1 MNESPDLE
9 IQFCLNRD
17 DDGHGDVI
25 DDDQYQCD
33 EHVSSQNHSDEEETK
48 YTEQNKNHS
57 HYTRREAN
65 NAGTIPIRLF
75 PNYGPSLKPELF
87 NGKECWEEYISHF
100 ENCAELCNWTKRDKV
115 LFLAA
120 SLRGQARTY
129 YMSLENEEKRSYD
142 ILVARLSQRF
152 GSSRHQNRWLAR
164 LEMRKRQPSEPIAAL
179 GDDIRQMAQKAF
191 CNLDSKAQ
199 ESLALNQFC
208 KILPTEMKCRC
219 IDNNCETVAD
229 AVDVVERYEAILGD
243 EYDKKKANV
252 RAVGS
257 NKTEHQGSNDNGRI
271 GAMLQR
277 IEKRLELLEKG
288 STPLKN
294 VKDWINQI
302 QNRYAPRNEKRRT
315 CFVCNSPDHFFR
327 NCPTFIQCKSC
338 TAPGH
343 DDRKDK
349 ASSQGKESSSS
360 TYNQGNDKPTGH
372 IGEISSQWDNGFY
385 TNGMIDGTKFIFLI
399 DSGSTASL
407 LSYSTYQKLYG
418 ENKYMLTP
426 FETKVNDVN
435 GNEIHTYGSINV
447 ATNFSGISFSQKV
460 IVCDVSQDGILG
472 QDFLLNHVNKI
483 NYKQFLLHTEKIDIR
498 C

>member
-1 MNESPDLE
+1 MSESPDPE

-33 EHVSSQNHSDEEETK
+33 EHGSSQIHSDEEETK
-48 YTEQNKNHS
+48 YTEQNQNHS

-75 PNYGPSLKPELF
+75 PNYGPSLKPEPF
-87 NGKECWEEYISHF
+87 NGKECWE
-100 ENCAELCNWTKRDKV
+100 D
-115 LFLAA
+115 
-120 SLRGQARTY
+120 LRGQARTY
-129 YMSLENEEKRSYD
+129 YMSLTNEEKRSYD

-152 GSSRHQNRWLAR
+152 GCSRHQNRWLAR
-164 LEMRKRQPSEPIAAL
+164 LEMRKRQPNEPIAAL
-179 GDDIRQMAQKAF
+179 GDDIRQMAQKVY

-199 ESLALNQFC
+199 ESLALNQFY
-208 KILPTEMKCRC
+208 KILPIEMKCRC
-219 IDNNCETVAD
+219 IDKNCETVAD

-257 NKTEHQGSNDNGRI
+257 NETEHQGSNDNGRI

-294 VKDWINQI
+294 VKDWRNQI
-302 QNRYAPRNEKRRT
+302 QNRHAPRNEKRRT

-338 TAPGH
+338 TTPGH
-343 DDRKDK
+343 DDGKDE

-360 TYNQGNDKPTGH
+360 TYNQGNDKL
-372 IGEISSQWDNGFY
+372 
-385 TNGMIDGTKFIFLI
+385 LI
-399 DSGSTASL
+399 
-407 LSYSTYQKLYG
+407 Q
-418 ENKYMLTP
+418 
-426 FETKVNDVN
+426 
-435 GNEIHTYGSINV
+435 
-447 ATNFSGISFSQKV
+447 
-460 IVCDVSQDGILG
+460 
-472 QDFLLNHVNKI
+472 
-483 NYKQFLLHTEKIDIR
+483 
-498 C
+498 

>member
-1 MNESPDLE
+1 MSESPDPE

-33 EHVSSQNHSDEEETK
+33 EHGSSQIHSDEEETK
-48 YTEQNKNHS
+48 YTEQNQNHF

-65 NAGTIPIRLF
+65 NAGTIPIQ
-75 PNYGPSLKPELF
+75 
-87 NGKECWEEYISHF
+87 
-100 ENCAELCNWTKRDKV
+100 LCNWTKRDKV

-129 YMSLENEEKRSYD
+129 YMSLTNEEKRSYD

-164 LEMRKRQPSEPIAAL
+164 LEMRKHQPNEPIAAL
-179 GDDIRQMAQKAF
+179 GDDIRQMAQKAY

-199 ESLALNQFC
+199 ESLALNQFY
-208 KILPTEMKCRC
+208 KILPIEMNCRC
-219 IDNNCETVAD
+219 IDKNCETVAD

-257 NKTEHQGSNDNGRI
+257 NETEHQGSNDNGRI
-271 GAMLQR
+271 GAILQR

-288 STPLKN
+288 STLLKN
-294 VKDWINQI
+294 VKDWRNQI
-302 QNRYAPRNEKRRT
+302 QNRHAPRNEKRRT

-360 TYNQGNDKPTGH
+360 TYNQGNDKP
-372 IGEISSQWDNGFY
+372 
-385 TNGMIDGTKFIFLI
+385 LI
-399 DSGSTASL
+399 
-407 LSYSTYQKLYG
+407 Q
-418 ENKYMLTP
+418 
-426 FETKVNDVN
+426 
-435 GNEIHTYGSINV
+435 
-447 ATNFSGISFSQKV
+447 
-460 IVCDVSQDGILG
+460 
-472 QDFLLNHVNKI
+472 
-483 NYKQFLLHTEKIDIR
+483 
-498 C
+498 

>member
-1 MNESPDLE
+1 MSESPDPE

-33 EHVSSQNHSDEEETK
+33 EHGSSQIHSDEEETK
-48 YTEQNKNHS
+48 YTEQNQNHS

-75 PNYGPSLKPELF
+75 PNFGPSLKPEPF
-87 NGKECWEEYISHF
+87 NGKECWEE
-100 ENCAELCNWTKRDKV
+100 
-115 LFLAA
+115 
-120 SLRGQARTY
+120 
-129 YMSLENEEKRSYD
+129 
-142 ILVARLSQRF
+142 
-152 GSSRHQNRWLAR
+152 WLAR
-164 LEMRKRQPSEPIAAL
+164 LEMRKRQPNEPIAAL
-179 GDDIRQMAQKAF
+179 GDDIRQMAQKAY

-199 ESLALNQFC
+199 ESLALNQFY
-208 KILPTEMKCRC
+208 KILPIEMKCRC
-219 IDNNCETVAD
+219 IDKNCETVAD

-257 NKTEHQGSNDNGRI
+257 NEMEHQGSNDNGRI

-277 IEKRLELLEKG
+277 IEKLLELLEKG
-288 STPLKN
+288 STPFKN
-294 VKDWINQI
+294 VKDWRNQI
-302 QNRYAPRNEKRRT
+302 QNRHAPRNEKRRT

-360 TYNQGNDKPTGH
+360 TYNQGNDKP
-372 IGEISSQWDNGFY
+372 
-385 TNGMIDGTKFIFLI
+385 LI
-399 DSGSTASL
+399 
-407 LSYSTYQKLYG
+407 Q
-418 ENKYMLTP
+418 
-426 FETKVNDVN
+426 
-435 GNEIHTYGSINV
+435 
-447 ATNFSGISFSQKV
+447 
-460 IVCDVSQDGILG
+460 
-472 QDFLLNHVNKI
+472 
-483 NYKQFLLHTEKIDIR
+483 
-498 C
+498 

>member
-1 MNESPDLE
+1 MQSVYLLSYHDVKKAHKVKIVTHHHPSHGLFFSVFASVVNEKGLSVVMIGTTNTSLGGSEALPAELATSSCGSFLE
-9 IQFCLNRD
+9 KTLKITDVFLKPD

-33 EHVSSQNHSDEEETK
+33 EHGSSQIHSDEEETK
-48 YTEQNKNHS
+48 YTEQNQNHS

-75 PNYGPSLKPELF
+75 PNYGPSLKPEPF

-129 YMSLENEEKRSYD
+129 YMSLSNEEKRSYD

-164 LEMRKRQPSEPIAAL
+164 LEMRKRQPNEPIAAL
-179 GDDIRQMAQKAF
+179 GDDIRQMAQKAY

-199 ESLALNQFC
+199 ESLALNQFY
-208 KILPTEMKCRC
+208 KILPIEMKCRC
-219 IDNNCETVAD
+219 IDKNCETVAD

-257 NKTEHQGSNDNGRI
+257 NEMEHQGSNDNGRI

-288 STPLKN
+288 STPFKN
-294 VKDWINQI
+294 VKDWRNQI
-302 QNRYAPRNEKRRT
+302 QNRHAPRNEKRRT

-349 ASSQGKESSSS
+349 ASSQGNESSSS
-360 TYNQGNDKPTGH
+360 TYNQGNDKP
-372 IGEISSQWDNGFY
+372 
-385 TNGMIDGTKFIFLI
+385 LI
-399 DSGSTASL
+399 
-407 LSYSTYQKLYG
+407 Q
-418 ENKYMLTP
+418 
-426 FETKVNDVN
+426 
-435 GNEIHTYGSINV
+435 
-447 ATNFSGISFSQKV
+447 
-460 IVCDVSQDGILG
+460 
-472 QDFLLNHVNKI
+472 
-483 NYKQFLLHTEKIDIR
+483 
-498 C
+498 